1 MAATHVDTSGL
12 GHHEA
17 HLHQTLLH
25 VENQVEALIQ
35 GLDHPHGQPIPKAHL
50 NGIERQIKDLLGRLR
65 EGIRDLELSSEE
77 QDT

>member
-1 MAATHVDTSGL
+1 MTANRVDTSWL

-25 VENQVEALIQ
+25 VEQQVEALIKS
-35 GLDHPHGQPIPKAHL
+35 LDHPHGQPIPKA
-50 NGIERQIKDLLGRLR
+50 GIERQIKDLLGRIR